1 MKILHI
7 ETRKKIEDSDV
18 DYSVL
23 NTIEG
28 KTVSIA
34 ATIQY
39 IDLIPKVKKY
49 LEGKGKEVLIGKG
62 VKYLGHV
69 LGCNAAGFDSS
80 ADALL
85 LITDGKFHGINNAI
99 QLDKELYIFDMKNL
113 EKIEKKE
120 IEGYK
125 KRTEA
130 KKKLFLTEKN
140 IGLLLS
146 SKPGQKNKAIE
157 LIKKNIEKTGKKVY
171 VFEVADKA
179 NKRQISE
186 AIKIKFGV
194 APIKVNTVVTKPKA
208 VIRRGRKA
216 EKAGFKKAYV
226 YLHQSDNFEFV

>member
-1 MKILHI
+1 MFFMKILHI

-171 VFEVADKA
+171 VFEAD
-179 NKRQISE
+179 NISVSE
-186 AIKIKFGV
+186 FENFPQLKIW
-194 APIKVNTVVTKPKA
+194 VNTA
-208 VIRRGRKA
+208 CYGMGRDDKRIVNLA
-216 EKAGFKKAYV
+216 DI
-226 YLHQSDNFEFV
+226 LEFLK

>member
-171 VFEVADKA
+171 VFEAD
-179 NKRQISE
+179 NISVSE
-186 AIKIKFGV
+186 FENFPQLKIW
-194 APIKVNTVVTKPKA
+194 VNTA
-208 VIRRGRKA
+208 CYGMGRDDKRIVNLA
-216 EKAGFKKAYV
+216 DI
-226 YLHQSDNFEFV
+226 LEFLK